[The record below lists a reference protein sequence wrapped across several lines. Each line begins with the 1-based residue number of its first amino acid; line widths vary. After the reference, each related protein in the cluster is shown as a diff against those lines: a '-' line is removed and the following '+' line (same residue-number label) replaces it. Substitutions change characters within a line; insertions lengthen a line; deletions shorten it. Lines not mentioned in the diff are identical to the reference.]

1 MISIAAILNQVLTFL
16 FGLVYV
22 PLKWLGPFWSLVGI
36 SWLAGIFL
44 VWVFGKVS
52 NQDAIRRTR
61 DRLSGE
67 LIGLRLFKDDLRV
80 FFGIQFQVLMWTLR
94 YLRHSLVPM
103 LILMVPALVI
113 LIQLN
118 YRYGVRPLRVGEQAV
133 VKVKLRDA
141 AALAPEANLT
151 LTAPENLKIETDGV
165 RIPELREI
173 CWRVRG
179 VSPGRFDLTVSDGQE
194 KVTKQAAVG
203 GRMEGVS
210 SLRTGEDWLTSL
222 LYPGEAPISQQSAIS
237 SIEIRY
243 PELDIMILGM
253 QVNWLILFLVL
264 SLGLG
269 YAFKGM
275 LGVHI

>member
-16 FGLVYV
+16 FGLVYG
-22 PLKWLGPFWSLVGI
+22 PLHWLGPFWSLVGI

-80 FFGIQFQVLMWTLR
+80 FFGIQFQVLLWTFR

-103 LILMVPALVI
+103 LILMVPTIFI

-118 YRYGVRPLRVGEQAV
+118 YHFALRPLRAGEQAV
-133 VKVKLRDA
+133 VKVKLRAA
-141 AALAPEANLT
+141 AALTRDADFT
-151 LTAPENLKIETDGV
+151 LTAPANLRIETDGV
-165 RIPELREI
+165 RIPELREV

-179 VSPGRFDLTVSDGQE
+179 VSPGRFDVTVSNGQE
-194 KVTKQAAVG
+194 TVTKQAAVG

-210 SLRTGEDWLTSL
+210 SLRTGADWLTSL
-222 LYPGEAPISQQSAIS
+222 LYPGEAPIPQPSAIE

-243 PELDIMILGM
+243 PELDIFILGRRM
-253 QVNWLILFLVL
+253 NWLILFLIL

-269 YAFKGM
+269 YACKGM
-275 LGVHI
+275 LGVQI

>member
-1 MISIAAILNQVLTFL
+1 MIFIAALLNKVLTFL

-36 SWLAGIFL
+36 SWLAGILL
-44 VWVFGKVS
+44 VWMFGKVS

-80 FFGIQFQVLMWTLR
+80 FFGIQFQVLLWTFR

-103 LILMVPALVI
+103 LILMVPTIFI

-118 YRYGVRPLRVGEQAV
+118 YHYGLRPLRVGEQAV

-141 AALAPEANLT
+141 AALARDIDFT
-151 LTAPENLKIETDGV
+151 LTAPENLKIETDGL
-165 RIPELREI
+165 RIPELKEI
-173 CWRVRG
+173 CWRIRG
-179 VSPGRFDLTVSDGQE
+179 VSPGRFDVSVSDGQK

-203 GRMEGVS
+203 GRLEGVS
-210 SLRTGEDWLTSL
+210 SLRTGENWLTSL
-222 LYPGEAPISQQSAIS
+222 LYPGEAPIPQRSAIE

-243 PELDIMILGM
+243 PELDILFLGRR
-253 QVNWLILFLVL
+253 VNWLILFLIL

-275 LGVHI
+275 LGVQI

>member
-1 MISIAAILNQVLTFL
+1 MISIAAVLNQVLTFL

-22 PLKWLGPFWSLVGI
+22 PLKWLGPFWSLFGI

-80 FFGIQFQVLMWTLR
+80 FFGIQFQVLMWTFR

-103 LILMVPALVI
+103 LILMVPTIVI

-118 YRYGVRPLRVGEQAV
+118 YHYGVRPLRVGEQAV

-141 AALAPEANLT
+141 AALAQGADLT
-151 LTAPENLKIETDGV
+151 LTAPENLKVETDGV
-165 RIPELREI
+165 RIPELKEV

-179 VSPGRFDLTVSDGQE
+179 VSPGRFDLTVSRESE

-203 GRMEGVS
+203 GWLEGVS
-210 SLRTGEDWLTSL
+210 SVRTGEDWLTSL
-222 LYPGEAPISQQSAIS
+222 LYPGEAPIPSQSAIT
-237 SIEIRY
+237 SIEILY
-243 PELDIMILGM
+243 PQLDISIWGKH
-253 QVNWLILFLVL
+253 VDWLILFLVV
-264 SLGLG
+264 SLVFG
-269 YAFKGM
+269 YACKGM
-275 LGVHI
+275 LGVQI

>member
-1 MISIAAILNQVLTFL
+1 MLSLAAVLNKFLTFL

-22 PLKWLGPFWSLVGI
+22 PLKWLGPLWSLVGI

-67 LIGLRLFKDDLRV
+67 LIGLRLFKDDLVV
-80 FFGIQFQVLMWTLR
+80 FFRIQFQVLLWTLR

-103 LILMVPALVI
+103 LILMVPTILI

-118 YRYGVRPLRVGEQAV
+118 YHYGLRPLAVGEQAV
-133 VKVKLRDA
+133 LKVKLRDA
-141 AALAPEANLT
+141 TALLRGDPLT
-151 LTAPENLKIETDGV
+151 LTAPKNLTIETDGV
-165 RIPELREI
+165 RIPELKEI
-173 CWRVRG
+173 CWRIRG
-179 VSPGRFDLTVSDGQE
+179 VSPGRFDVTVSNGQE
-194 KVTKQAAVG
+194 KVTKQAVVG
-203 GRMEGVS
+203 GRVEGVS

-222 LYPGEAPISQQSAIS
+222 LYPGEAPIPRQSVIE

-243 PELDIMILGM
+243 PKLDIFFLGWR
-253 QVNWLILFLVL
+253 VHWLLIFLIL
-264 SLGLG
+264 SLGFG

-275 LGVHI
+275 LGVQI

>member
-1 MISIAAILNQVLTFL
+1 MISIAAILNKVLTFL
-16 FGLVYV
+16 FGLVYG

-80 FFGIQFQVLMWTLR
+80 FFGIQFQVLLWTFR

-103 LILMVPALVI
+103 LILMVPTIFI

-118 YRYGVRPLRVGEQAV
+118 YHYGLRPLRAGEQAV
-133 VKVKLRDA
+133 VKVKLRA
-141 AALAPEANLT
+141 AALTPDADFT
-151 LTAPENLKIETDGV
+151 LTAPGNLRIETDGV
-165 RIPELREI
+165 RIPELREV

-179 VSPGRFDLTVSDGQE
+179 VSPGRFDVTVSNGQE

-210 SLRTGEDWLTSL
+210 SIRTGEDWLTSL
-222 LYPGEAPISQQSAIS
+222 LYPGEPPIPLPSAIE

-243 PELDIMILGM
+243 PELDIFVLGWR
-253 QVNWLILFLVL
+253 VNWLILFLIL

-275 LGVHI
+275 LGVQI

>member
-1 MISIAAILNQVLTFL
+1 MTTAVSFLNQVLTFL
-16 FGLVYV
+16 FGLAYV

-52 NQDAIRRTR
+52 NQDAIRRAR

-80 FFGIQFQVLMWTLR
+80 FFGIQFQVLLWTFR

-103 LILMVPALVI
+103 LILMVPTIFI

-118 YRYGVRPLRVGEQAV
+118 YHYGLRPLRAGEQAV
-133 VKVKLRDA
+133 VKVKLRA
-141 AALAPEANLT
+141 AALTPDADFT
-151 LTAPENLKIETDGV
+151 LTAPGNLRIETDGV
-165 RIPELREI
+165 RIPELREV

-179 VSPGRFDLTVSDGQE
+179 VSPGRFDVTVSNGQE

-210 SLRTGEDWLTSL
+210 SIRTGEDWLTSL
-222 LYPGEAPISQQSAIS
+222 LYPGEAPIPLPSAIE

-243 PELDIMILGM
+243 PELDIFVLGRRM
-253 QVNWLILFLVL
+253 NWLILFLIL

-269 YAFKGM
+269 YACKGM
-275 LGVHI
+275 LGVQI

>member
-1 MISIAAILNQVLTFL
+1 MIFIAALLNKALTFL

-67 LIGLRLFKDDLRV
+67 LISLRLFKDDLRV
-80 FFGIQFQVLMWTLR
+80 FFGLQLQVLHWTFR
-94 YLRHSLVPM
+94 YLRHSLVPT
-103 LILMVPALVI
+103 LLLMVHTLFI

-118 YRYGVRPLRVGEQAV
+118 YHYGLRPLRVGEQAV

-141 AALAPEANLT
+141 AALARDLDFT
-151 LTAPENLKIETDGV
+151 LTASENLKIETDGL
-165 RIPELREI
+165 RIPELKEI
-173 CWRVRG
+173 CWRIRG
-179 VSPGRFDLTVSDGQE
+179 VSPGRFDVSVSDGQK

-203 GRMEGVS
+203 GRLEGVS
-210 SLRTGEDWLTSL
+210 SLRTGENWLTSL
-222 LYPGEAPISQQSAIS
+222 LYPGEAPIPQRSAIE

-243 PELDIMILGM
+243 PKLDILFLGRR
-253 QVNWLILFLVL
+253 VNWLILFLIL

-275 LGVHI
+275 LGVQI

>member
-1 MISIAAILNQVLTFL
+1 MISIVSAFNTAVTFI
-16 FGLVYV
+16 FGMVYE
-22 PLKWLGPFWSLVGI
+22 PLKWLGPFWSMVGI
-36 SWLAGIFL
+36 SWLSGIFM

-80 FFGIQFQVLMWTLR
+80 FFGIQYQVLVWTFR

-103 LILMVPALVI
+103 LILMVPTILI

-118 YRYGVRPLRVGEQAV
+118 YHYGLRPLRVGEQAL

-141 AALAPEANLT
+141 GALARGAGIT
-151 LTAPENLKIETDGV
+151 LTAPGNLKIETDGV
-165 RIPELREI
+165 RIAELKEV

-179 VSPGRFDLTVSDGQE
+179 ISAGRFDLTVSDGQE
-194 KVTKQAAVG
+194 KVTKQVAVG
-203 GRMEGVS
+203 GRLEGVS
-210 SLRTGEDWLTSL
+210 SVRTGEGWLTGL
-222 LYPGEAPISQQSAIS
+222 LYPGEAPIPGQSGLA
-237 SIEIRY
+237 SIEILY
-243 PELDIMILGM
+243 PPLDILILGKH
-253 QVNWLILFLVL
+253 VNWVILFLVV
-264 SLGLG
+264 SLVFG

-275 LGVHI
+275 LGVQI